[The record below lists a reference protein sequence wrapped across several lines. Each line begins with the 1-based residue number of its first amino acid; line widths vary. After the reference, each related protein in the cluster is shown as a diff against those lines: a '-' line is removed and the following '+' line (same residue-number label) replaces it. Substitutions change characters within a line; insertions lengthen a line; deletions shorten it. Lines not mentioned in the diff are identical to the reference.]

1 MKKILAL
8 FLALLMMAA
17 AGLAA
22 ADSLE
27 FVPGTP
33 GACTFDNFR
42 LYFDSIATGAGFAFT
57 WNDTP
62 AEENSFT
69 VYSAASGDGLLQIQV
84 YTQDQNVS
92 HVVAL
97 GEVNL
102 DSSDSDSAYTFGQWF
117 GVAISGSA
125 ISMSLGAGDFSVT
138 SDPDLSAKL
147 EADVTPLT
155 DLLYNDFD
163 EEHLA
168 AGKAGTAT
176 VLGYP
181 CGLEVSGSG
190 NDSNV
195 YLYMKIILSTPDGQ
209 MSVK

>member
-1 MKKILAL
+1 MKKLLAL

-17 AGLAA
+17 AGLAS

-27 FVPGTP
+27 FVPGAP
-33 GACTFDNFR
+33 GSCPFANFQS
-42 LYFDSIATGAGFAFT
+42 YFDMIAAGAGFTFT
-57 WNDTP
+57 WDNAPT
-62 AEENSFT
+62 EEEGFT
-69 VYSAASGDGLLQIQV
+69 VYSAASEDGLLQIRV

-125 ISMSLGAGDFSVT
+125 ISMSLGAGDTSIT
-138 SDPDLSAKL
+138 SDPDLSGKL
-147 EADVTPLT
+147 EADITPLT
-155 DLLYNDFD
+155 NLLYNDFD
-163 EEHLA
+163 AEHLA

-181 CGLEVSGSG
+181 CGLEVSGSENG
-190 NDSNV
+190 SNI
-195 YLYMKIILSTPDGQ
+195 YLFMKIIVSTPGGQ
-209 MSVK
+209 INVR